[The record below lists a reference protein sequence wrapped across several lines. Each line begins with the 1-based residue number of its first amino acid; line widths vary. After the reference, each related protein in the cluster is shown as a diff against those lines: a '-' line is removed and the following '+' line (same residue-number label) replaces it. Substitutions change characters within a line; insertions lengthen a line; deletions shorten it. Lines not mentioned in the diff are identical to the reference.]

1 MLGAS
6 FALIVNIMIAA
17 LFAASFMFVALTN
30 PADRRA
36 LWFAASYLL
45 GMVAPLSLFVIPFS
59 PWPNFFGA
67 LNYVGFCAGLFLMTA
82 SLARFYDRGPS
93 WSAVAAL
100 YCAALFS
107 GATIAEWPQDNL
119 AFNLVY
125 QTPYAFASA
134 CCGWIILLAS
144 RRGPLEIA
152 LAGLYGLIAAHFIAK
167 PFFATAF
174 GVGRTPSEY
183 VASSYAIASQSA
195 TGVLLIAAGLL
206 TLLLVAQAAIGE
218 ARRAAEIDQL
228 TGLLNRRGFD
238 LACAPR
244 LASAQA
250 ERDPTTVVLL
260 DLDHFK
266 RVNDQF
272 GHAVGDEVL
281 QYFAALL
288 RLTTPDGA
296 LAGRLGGEEFVIFLA
311 GAPLAQGRRVA
322 EMIRLAAALHVTPRL
337 PPITVSIGV
346 AEIAADE
353 TFSHAMRRADEALYR
368 AKTLGRDRVC
378 VARATRREKVPLPR
392 E

>member
-17 LFAASFMFVALTN
+17 LFAASFIFVALTN
-30 PADRRA
+30 PAGRRA
-36 LWFAASYLL
+36 LWFAASYML
-45 GMVAPLSLFVIPFS
+45 GMLAPVSLFVIPFS

-67 LNYVGFCAGLFLMTA
+67 LNYVGFCAGLFLMTG
-82 SLARFYDRGPS
+82 SLARFYDRGPR
-93 WSAVAAL
+93 WSVVGGL
-100 YCAALFS
+100 YCAALSS
-107 GATIAEWPQDNL
+107 GAMIAEWPQNNL

-125 QTPYAFASA
+125 QTPYAFACA
-134 CCGWIILLAS
+134 CSGWIILLAS
-144 RRGPLEIA
+144 RRGALEIA
-152 LAGLYGLIAAHFIAK
+152 LAGLYGLIAAHFLVK
-167 PFFATAF
+167 PFFAAAF

-206 TLLLVAQAAIGE
+206 TLLIVAQKAIAE
-218 ARRAAEIDQL
+218 ARRAAETDQL

-238 LACAPR
+238 LACASR
-244 LASAQA
+244 LASAKA
-250 ERDPTTVVLL
+250 GRDPTTVVLL

-266 RVNDQF
+266 RVNDRF
-272 GHAVGDEVL
+272 GHAVGDDVL
-281 QYFAALL
+281 RYFAALL
-288 RLTTPDGA
+288 RLTTPEGA
-296 LAGRLGGEEFVIFLA
+296 LAGRMGGEEFVVFLH
-311 GAPLAQGRRVA
+311 GAPLARGRRVA
-322 EMIRLAAALHVTPRL
+322 ETIRRAAALHVTPRL

-368 AKTLGRDRVC
+368 AKTLGRNRVC
-378 VARATRREKVPLPR
+378 IARAKRARSIPLPN

>member
-17 LFAASFMFVALTN
+17 LFAASFIFVALAN

-45 GMVAPLSLFVIPFS
+45 GMVAPLSLFVTPFS

-82 SLARFYDRGPS
+82 SLARFYGRGPR

-100 YCAALFS
+100 YCAALLS

-125 QTPYAFASA
+125 QTPYALASA

-144 RRGPLEIA
+144 RRGQLEIT
-152 LAGLYGLIAAHFIAK
+152 LAGLYGLIAAHFLAK

-206 TLLLVAQAAIGE
+206 TLLIVAQEAIAE
-218 ARRAAEIDQL
+218 ARRAAETDQL

-238 LACAPR
+238 VACAPR

-250 ERDPTTVVLL
+250 GRDPTTVILL

-266 RVNDQF
+266 RVNDRF

-281 QYFAALL
+281 RYFAALL
-288 RLTTPDGA
+288 RLTTPEDA
-296 LAGRLGGEEFVIFLA
+296 LAGRMGGEEFVIFLA
-311 GAPLAQGRRVA
+311 GAPIAQGRRVA
-322 EMIRLAAALHVTPRL
+322 ETIRQAAALHATPRL

-353 TFSHAMRRADEALYR
+353 TFSHAMRRADQALYR

-378 VARATRREKVPLPR
+378 IARRASAIRAESR
-392 E
+392 